1 MSSSED
7 DRSGDER
14 EDEAEYEVQAIIG
27 YRESD
32 TDGDEESSIIR
43 IFFHLLFIRYCLTPE
58 QLLIMIQYL
67 LSQFRRSLF
76 LYSPE
81 PLLQFQCLKGLRKSF
96 P

>member
-32 TDGDEESSIIR
+32 TDGDEESSKILK
-43 IFFHLLFIRYCLTPE
+43 LLVF
-58 QLLIMIQYL
+58 
-67 LSQFRRSLF
+67 
-76 LYSPE
+76 
-81 PLLQFQCLKGLRKSF
+81 
-96 P
+96 

>member
-32 TDGDEESSIIR
+32 TDGDEESSKN
-43 IFFHLLFIRYCLTPE
+43 LK
-58 QLLIMIQYL
+58 LIVFY
-67 LSQFRRSLF
+67 
-76 LYSPE
+76 
-81 PLLQFQCLKGLRKSF
+81 
-96 P
+96 

>member
-32 TDGDEESSIIR
+32 TDGDEESSKK
-43 IFFHLLFIRYCLTPE
+43 LNDTVFIC
-58 QLLIMIQYL
+58 
-67 LSQFRRSLF
+67 
-76 LYSPE
+76 
-81 PLLQFQCLKGLRKSF
+81 
-96 P
+96 